1 MMLMV
6 GHTWVVSF
14 FFFGERESIS
24 PALIN
29 ENADDFY
36 RSFIEVQHRAK
47 KEETKGKEKKS
58 SGLQH
63 IH

>member
-1 MMLMV
+1 LYL
-6 GHTWVVSF
+6 

-58 SGLQH
+58 SGPQH